1 MSKAGAVLE
10 EVKKAVVGKDEV
22 LVQVLLAILAGGHI
36 LLEDLPG
43 VGKTTMALAFRARW
57 RWNITGCSSHRMC
70 CRPISQAFPCITS
83 TRAPWNTSRGPCCAT
98 CFWQTS

>member
-36 LLEDLPG
+36 LLEEIPG
-43 VGKTTMALAFRARW
+43 VGKTTMALAFSRALALEYNRV
-57 RWNITGCSSHRMC
+57 RQAAIT
-70 CRPISQAFPCITS
+70 QEITEVTAGAKAQRRS
-83 TRAPWNTSRGPCCAT
+83 GEKKV
-98 CFWQTS
+98 QTT